1 VGFEVPDGV
10 KCRLFTE
17 PIMSSVAVQSPTAA
31 TSPPASPTD
40 PFELGWRELVH
51 MLPDGSHKRE
61 RLPLTRWDILHPQE
75 GDFRLH
81 TDEHERFCIY
91 LYNLLTQQVA
101 HDPHAVVLHDTRV
114 AWDHPEIEPHGPD
127 IALIFNVRERRN
139 WGTFDCAQ
147 EATKPVLIVEVTS
160 PKTRSVDLEDKV
172 DEYEQVGVEY
182 YVIVDIR
189 PRGRGEVR
197 QLLGRRLTPEGY
209 VPMIANEQG
218 WIWLEP
224 VQLWLGL
231 RGTELACY
239 DKNGLYLEGL
249 PARLAQQTKAAE
261 KRAEAAEAQLRQEA
275 EARLAAETQLRQLEA
290 ELRRL
295 RGQTDQ

>member
-1 VGFEVPDGV
+1 VGHEISDGV
-10 KCRLFTE
+10 SAARLFTE
-17 PIMSSVAVQSPTAA
+17 PMMSSVVVQPRSAA
-31 TSPPASPTD
+31 TPAPDTLSD

-51 MLPDGSHKRE
+51 YLPDGSHKVE
-61 RLPLTRWDILHPQE
+61 RQPLTRWDILHPQE

-91 LYNLLTQQVA
+91 LYNLLTRQVA
-101 HDPHAVVLHDTRV
+101 DDPHAVVLHDTRV
-114 AWDHPEIEPHGPD
+114 AWDDPAIEPHGPD

-139 WGTFDCAQ
+139 WSTFDCAQ
-147 EATKPVLIVEVTS
+147 EGTKPTLIIEVTS

-189 PRGRGEVR
+189 RRGRGEVR
-197 QLLGRRLTPEGY
+197 QLLGRHLTPEGY
-209 VPMIANEQG
+209 VPMVANEQG
-218 WIWLEP
+218 WLWLDP

-239 DKNGLYLEGL
+239 DQNGDYLEGL
-249 PARLAQQTKAAE
+249 PARLVQQVKAAE
-261 KRAEAAEAQLRQEA
+261 EQFHQEAKARIAAEER
-275 EARLAAETQLRQLEA
+275 LRQLEA

-295 RGQTDQ
+295 RGQPDQ